1 MINQTICSVA
11 GKSGGHIIPCLT
23 LAQTHKYVNSQLKTL
38 FFSAKT
44 PLDKR
49 IITDNK
55 QLVSWHVP
63 LPLSSI
69 ARQSYLSYVT
79 IFWNCVYS
87 FICSVYYLCKH
98 RPQEIITTGGVVA
111 LPVCYAGFLLRIP
124 ITIHCLDAVPGK
136 AIKAIAP
143 IASKITVCFA
153 HAQRYVKN
161 TTLVSY
167 PIKYTRDDHCMKSAS
182 ARKKLGLDPYKKTIV
197 ILGGSQGSLFL
208 NECIKKW
215 TKDPSFASNTVQI
228 IHQTGS
234 IDSTDWK
241 QFYKNNTVTAYV
253 FSYQSDISLVYAAA
267 DIIICRAGAG
277 TLFEIQFFNK
287 KCIVIPLTTQT
298 TSHQVDN
305 ARAITQQYPD
315 LFCWIDQQL
324 IEKQPNILFSK
335 LLN

>member
-1 MINQTICSVA
+1 MINQTICFVA

-23 LAQTHKYVNSQLKTL
+23 LARSYHHKNPQLKTL
-38 FFSAKT
+38 FFSANT

-49 IITDNK
+49 IIDDNN
-55 QLVSWHVP
+55 QLVAWHVP

-69 ARQSYLSYVT
+69 ARQSCLSYFT
-79 IFWNCVYS
+79 IFWNCLYS
-87 FICSVYYLCKH
+87 FFSSFYYLCKH

-124 ITIHCLDAVPGK
+124 ITVHCLDAVPGK
-136 AIKAIAP
+136 AIKALAP
-143 IASKITVCFA
+143 IASKITVCFTR
-153 HAQRYVKN
+153 AQKYLKN
-161 TTLVSY
+161 ATLASY
-167 PIKYTRDDHCMKSAS
+167 PIKYIHHDQLIEPDV
-182 ARKKLGLDPYKKTIV
+182 ARTQLGLNPHKKTIV

-215 TKDPSFASNTVQI
+215 IQDPSFSSNTYQI

-234 IDSTDWK
+234 LDSTDWK
-241 QFYKNNTVTAYV
+241 ALYQQNTITAYV
-253 FSYQSDISLVYAAA
+253 FNYQSDLSSVYAAA

-287 KCIVIPLTTQT
+287 QCIVIPLKTQT

-305 ARAITQQYPD
+305 ARAITEQYPD
-315 LFCWIDQQL
+315 LFCLIDQEL
-324 IEKQPNILFSK
+324 IEKQPNTLFSK
-335 LLN
+335 L